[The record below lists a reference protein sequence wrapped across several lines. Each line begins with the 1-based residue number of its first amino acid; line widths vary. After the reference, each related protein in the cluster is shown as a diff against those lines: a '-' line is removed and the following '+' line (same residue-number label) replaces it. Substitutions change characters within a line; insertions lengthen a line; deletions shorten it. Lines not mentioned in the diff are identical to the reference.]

1 LREVA
6 VLESTSIAVLEELV
20 TAGVGV
26 HQLSDFVAVWAA
38 QRASFGWFFGAGISA
53 SAGVPTATAVRDRLL
68 CERYAIEHDL
78 VRQELDESDPTIL
91 QRVHRYFDGRNGMPA
106 LGSDG
111 DYSAAFELVMPDEAA
126 RKRYLE
132 EQFAGARPGFGHR
145 VLGGLLVAGYCD
157 LVITTN
163 FDPLIEQGFTDA
175 LRRGT
180 DAGQH
185 VDRELNVA
193 GLESSARARVAFQSQ
208 RWPLAVKLHGDFRE
222 RRLMNTEPELR
233 EQDADLRR
241 LVIDASRTFGI
252 VVCGYSG
259 RDASVMEMFRA
270 SASEP
275 DAWPQ
280 GFWWMVRSPD
290 SVPDAVR
297 ELLLWLASKGVAAHL
312 VSARSFDETMGA
324 IARQAVVE
332 PEMRRYLDGL
342 RPKGRVIA
350 AALPKPSSKW
360 PVLRFN
366 ALPLVAARMEIARVV
381 LPAGWRRS
389 DVRAVL
395 VPRPKWPVVV
405 CGPGEVLALGD
416 PEDAQSQ
423 LASKAAQRGLDP
435 PSEAGTVVIDPLA
448 VEAASHHHSVLVQ
461 LIAQMLTETL
471 PVRMQATKSGAA
483 RLIVEGPRQGEPSHF
498 ETVRKQLRVV
508 YGEALYGESSA
519 RCGLRDGK
527 RRRFAEEVGLDF
539 DLQAGRAW
547 LLLRPHTWVESPG
560 NPVADRELDPATPWV
575 NERWALRRRNEFWAE
590 LIKVWSELIAPEDR
604 TVLTLAGLAG
614 VSEPIARVEI
624 GRINAFSRPNQQEPT

>member
-1 LREVA
+1 
-6 VLESTSIAVLEELV
+6 
-20 TAGVGV
+20 
-26 HQLSDFVAVWAA
+26 
-38 QRASFGWFFGAGISA
+38 
-53 SAGVPTATAVRDRLL
+53 
-68 CERYAIEHDL
+68 
-78 VRQELDESDPTIL
+78 
-91 QRVHRYFDGRNGMPA
+91 M
-106 LGSDG
+106 
-111 DYSAAFELVMPDEAA
+111 
-126 RKRYLE
+126 
-132 EQFAGARPGFGHR
+132 
-145 VLGGLLVAGYCD
+145 VAGYCD

-185 VDRELNVA
+185 VDRDLNVA

-222 RRLMNTEPELR
+222 RRLMNTQPELR

-252 VVCGYSG
+252 VLSGYSG

-290 SVPDAVR
+290 SVPDAVL

-312 VSARSFDETMGA
+312 VIARSFDETMGA

-381 LPAGWRRS
+381 LPAGWRRP

-416 PEDAQSQ
+416 PENAQSQ

-435 PSEAGTVVIDPLA
+435 PREAGTVVIDPLT
-448 VEAASHHHSVLVQ
+448 VDAASHHRSLLVQ
-461 LIAQMLTETL
+461 LIAQMLTQSM

-483 RLIVEGPRQGEPSHF
+483 RLIVEGRQQGEPSHF
-498 ETVRKQLRVV
+498 ETVRQQLRVV
-508 YGEALYGESSA
+508 YGEALYGELPA
-519 RCGLRDGK
+519 KCGLTDGK
-527 RRRFAEEVGLDF
+527 RRRFAEQVGLDF

-547 LLLRPHTWVESPG
+547 LLLRPHTWVQPPQ
-560 NPVADRELDPATPWV
+560 NPVTDRELDPATPWV

-590 LIKVWSELIAPEDR
+590 LIKVWSELIAPKDR
-604 TVLTLAGLAG
+604 TVLTLAGPAG
-614 VSEPIARVEI
+614 DSEPIARVEI
-624 GRINAFSRPNQQEPT
+624 GRINAFSRPNQQEPR